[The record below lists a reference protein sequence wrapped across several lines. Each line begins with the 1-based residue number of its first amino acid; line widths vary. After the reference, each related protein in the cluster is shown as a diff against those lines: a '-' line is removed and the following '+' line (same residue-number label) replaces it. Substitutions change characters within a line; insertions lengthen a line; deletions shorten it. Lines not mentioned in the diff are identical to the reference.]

1 MCTSK
6 CNRASAES
14 KCSREMPIPSGEKG
28 VDKVRD
34 KVGDKDHH
42 TQSSDAPLRGD
53 LDNIRI
59 VLVGTLYGGNVG
71 SACRAMSN
79 MGIRHLRLVAP
90 DAALDWAEAEKMAVH
105 ADDVLAARE
114 TFATL
119 GEAVADCVAVV
130 GTTARRGL
138 YRQHALTP
146 RETAAAVAP
155 LAATGPVAIV
165 FGREDCGLH
174 NEEVACCTHLVQIPT
189 AAYASLNLA
198 QAVMVMVYE
207 LFLAAGS
214 FEPVREKSPPAPAAL
229 KARMIGIWR
238 DYLGEIGFMEP
249 AMADLMMAA
258 MSRIFSRGALTVDD
272 VRILMGV
279 VRQSRWA
286 VANGKR

>member
-1 MCTSK
+1 MS
-6 CNRASAES
+6 
-14 KCSREMPIPSGEKG
+14 
-28 VDKVRD
+28 
-34 KVGDKDHH
+34 
-42 TQSSDAPLRGD
+42 

-90 DAALDWAEAEKMAVH
+90 DAAIDWAEAEKMAVH

-119 GEAVADCVAVV
+119 DEAVADCIAAV

-138 YRQHALTP
+138 YRQHALSP

-165 FGREDCGLH
+165 FGREDSGLD
-174 NEEVACCTHLVQIPT
+174 NAEVACCTHLVQIPT
-189 AAYASLNLA
+189 AEYSSLNLA

-207 LFLAAGS
+207 LFLVAGQY
-214 FEPVREKSPPAPAAL
+214 EPVQEKSPPASVAL
-229 KARMIGIWR
+229 RSRLVSTWR
-238 DYLGEIGFMEP
+238 EYLGEIGFMEP
-249 AMADLMMAA
+249 DMADHMMAA
-258 MSRIFSRGALTVDD
+258 FSRIFSRGALTEDD
-272 VRILMGV
+272 VRILLGV

-286 VANGKR
+286 VNHSPRDGE